1 MKNILKELWY
11 GNICP
16 FEDYYSNTREMREL
30 SKLIANDRDRI
41 SQNLSEE
48 GEKIFERY
56 SENVLELECLT
67 KEALFD
73 YAFSLGVRL
82 AVACLL

>member
-1 MKNILKELWY
+1 MEHILREIWY

-16 FEDYYSNTREMREL
+16 FEDYYPNTKEMRKL
-30 SKLIANDRDRI
+30 SGLIANDRDRI
-41 SQNLSEE
+41 SKALSEE
-48 GEKIFERY
+48 EKKMFERY
-56 SENVLELECLT
+56 GENVLELECLT

-82 AVACLL
+82 AVACLR